1 MQALPHLLN
10 ISLNIPEIIFFQVAA
25 LIVGFVSHY
34 LWSIRNGDVES
45 GEIEFRKLQDE
56 IAQWRRKFYEAA
68 DQLKENGG
76 NLQQQLQQAQQQTD
90 DLRAELEELQL
101 LNQEL
106 MSRSKTVA
114 FKPEEAAYDAP
125 VAENLSINTNAYA
138 LQLKQAQEYLQGHN
152 QAIEQLLSQL
162 QQLETARSQYDQA
175 LIENEEL
182 GLQVYRLQQQLQ
194 QQQSENLQ
202 LQQRAQLSGELQ
214 QQLQQTYHEF
224 HALQEKMK
232 QLESQLGGGNTS
244 APQRV
249 YELEEN
255 NRMLKQELEQYRG
268 KEREQMQE
276 GIHLQQQ
283 LQTAQHQVRDLQLRC
298 EQLEKRKEFTDN
310 FSNELKSVSE
320 QNKKLEEQ
328 LARISQMEAQLQQSS
343 SGTSSYITTGPQ

>member
-1 MQALPHLLN
+1 MQTLSHLLN

-45 GEIEFRKLQDE
+45 GEIEFRKLQEE

-76 NLQQQLQQAQQQTD
+76 DLQQQLQQAQLQTD

-106 MSRSKTVA
+106 MSRSKAVA
-114 FKPEEAAYDAP
+114 YNPEEAEYNAP
-125 VAENLSINTNAYA
+125 VAENLSIDTNAYA

-182 GLQVYRLQQQLQ
+182 ELQVYRLQQQLQ
-194 QQQSENLQ
+194 QQQTENLQ
-202 LQQRAQLSGELQ
+202 LQQRAHLSGELQ

-224 HALQEKMK
+224 HALQQKM
-232 QLESQLGGGNTS
+232 QHLEAQLGGGDAP

-249 YELEEN
+249 NELEEN
-255 NRMLKQELEQYRG
+255 NRLLKLELEQHRE
-268 KEREQMQE
+268 KERERMQE
-276 GIHLQQQ
+276 NLNLQQQ
-283 LQTAQHQVRDLQLRC
+283 LQEAHGQVQELQLRC
-298 EQLEKRKEFTDN
+298 EQLEKRNEFTES

-320 QNKKLEEQ
+320 QNKKLEAQ

-343 SGTSSYITTGPQ
+343 NGTAPYLTTGPQ